1 MTFGPWLQS
10 DNDLISFPSTKNVK
24 ESDTTKVEQ
33 GRMMDS
39 VEERTCD
46 SPLIIKNKYE
56 KNCMPRII
64 PYPIKEKYLTES
76 KASVETG

>member
-1 MTFGPWLQS
+1 M
-10 DNDLISFPSTKNVK
+10 

-64 PYPIKEKYLTES
+64 PDPIKEK
-76 KASVETG
+76 